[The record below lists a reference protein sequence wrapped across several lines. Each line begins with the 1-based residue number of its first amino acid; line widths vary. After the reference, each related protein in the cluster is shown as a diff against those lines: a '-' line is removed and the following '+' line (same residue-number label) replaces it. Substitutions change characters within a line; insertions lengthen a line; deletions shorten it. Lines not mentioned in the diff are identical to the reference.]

1 MTDGATKTPFV
12 RKMRDIDRVEGVLPL
27 HGQVADLGGSAS
39 RAKVLYD
46 VVGTLVKDMGYEVLF
61 RRNKTGGLGHCL
73 IAPVKDA
80 GQVFPVNLNS
90 DRLPCAPTEEADVAF
105 PSEPDSL
112 WDLVQHYTELAR
124 ARDRRLGLV
133 RQRASQALASAFAP
147 DFYDRRHGASETPS
161 DELDS
166 GSVSSAESS
175 SEEQARR
182 QLRKAVA
189 ALSRSKRVGRK
200 SRRRT
205 HGSGAHNGESAH
217 RVLHRS
223 ADLNHKTFSQPGGV
237 VEKNGKAVPGSQA
250 SVHDF
255 EYKPCSVCKMV
266 RSVAPVRHNCSMCL
280 GCLALAARE

>member
-1 MTDGATKTPFV
+1 M
-12 RKMRDIDRVEGVLPL
+12 
-27 HGQVADLGGSAS
+27 
-39 RAKVLYD
+39 
-46 VVGTLVKDMGYEVLF
+46 
-61 RRNKTGGLGHCL
+61 
-73 IAPVKDA
+73 
-80 GQVFPVNLNS
+80 
-90 DRLPCAPTEEADVAF
+90 
-105 PSEPDSL
+105 
-112 WDLVQHYTELAR
+112 
-124 ARDRRLGLV
+124 
-133 RQRASQALASAFAP
+133 
-147 DFYDRRHGASETPS
+147 
-161 DELDS
+161 
-166 GSVSSAESS
+166 ESS
-175 SEEQARR
+175 SDEPTQR

-205 HGSGAHNGESAH
+205 HGSSTHNGESAH

-237 VEKNGKAVPGSQA
+237 VEKNGKAVPGSKA